1 LEKRKFNPKYRPA
14 PITLFFL
21 LAAFESIL
29 SGILLATIPS
39 DSKNGLW
46 FGFTLER
53 WLMLSFFVLL
63 TFFFL
68 GTYLVLRKKQ
78 RFFNRFIRFSENHLK
93 WLLWIFVILFWIM
106 FFLFLCRRIDFRI
119 FRHITSGCVPFF
131 CWIPFRIN
139 RLITLVFQFPAKF
152 PPFLK
157 IFKFSKPINKPFL
170 VFFGCFIILF
180 LFIRLSG
187 WGLRGKRSWYA
198 MLSRWKACKL
208 FLFGILYIIVIY
220 DK

>member
-1 LEKRKFNPKYRPA
+1 MEKRKFKPKYRPA

-46 FGFTLER
+46 LGFTLER

-106 FFLFLCRRIDFRI
+106 FFLFFMPAYRFSHFQAYYQRLR
-119 FRHITSGCVPFF
+119 PFF
-131 CWIPFRIN
+131 LFGFLAGLTG
-139 RLITLVFQFPAKF
+139 LITLVFQFPAKF

-157 IFKFSKPINKPFL
+157 VFK
-170 VFFGCFIILF
+170 
-180 LFIRLSG
+180 
-187 WGLRGKRSWYA
+187 
-198 MLSRWKACKL
+198 
-208 FLFGILYIIVIY
+208 
-220 DK
+220 